1 MSERERPS
9 VPGSPGEAPREGP
22 WARLVVPH
30 AGPWAGLNPTVK
42 YTLGRV
48 GLFVACAL
56 VLAPTPL
63 NLFLKLMIALVV
75 SFGLQF
81 VVLRRWRQEMI
92 GEVDRAM
99 ARRRRE
105 KEHLRAALAG
115 EDADGEDEQE

>member
-1 MSERERPS
+1 MTP
-9 VPGSPGEAPREGP
+9 AI
-22 WARLVVPH
+22 
-30 AGPWAGLNPTVK
+30 K

-63 NLFLKLMIALVV
+63 NLFLKLMIALIV

-81 VVLRRWRQEMI
+81 VVLRKWRQEMM
-92 GEVDRAM
+92 GQVDAAM
-99 ARRRRE
+99 AKRKQE

-115 EDADGEDEQE
+115 EDDDEE